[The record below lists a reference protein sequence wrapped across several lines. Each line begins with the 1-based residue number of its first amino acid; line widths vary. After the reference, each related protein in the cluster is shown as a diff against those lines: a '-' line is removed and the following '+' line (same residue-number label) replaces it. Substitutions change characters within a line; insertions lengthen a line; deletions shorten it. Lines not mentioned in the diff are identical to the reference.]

1 MFAELKRQLN
11 DLQRSEIKRIVMGI
25 VKDSEEIITAYNK
38 QQLQDTGKN
47 SFGVKLS
54 DIGGEYSPFTIEIRK
69 KKGKQ
74 TKHVDLFDKGNFQ
87 GDFYIDIKSDSA
99 VIDSKDSKRDELVE
113 RWGIELFGVNNE
125 NKQDFIDQI
134 LLPNLLIKLNLLI
147 KR

>member
-25 VKDSEEIITAYNK
+25 IKDSEGIITAYNK
-38 QQLQDTGKN
+38 QQLQDTGEN

-74 TKHVDLFDKGNFQ
+74 TKHIDLFDKGDFQ

-99 VIDSKDSKRDELVE
+99 VIDSKDAKRDELVE
-113 RWGIELFGVNNE
+113 RWGIELFGVNDE

-147 KR
+147 KS

>member
-25 VKDSEEIITAYNK
+25 VKDSEEIITSYNK
-38 QQLQDTGKN
+38 QQLQDTGEN

-74 TKHVDLFDKGNFQ
+74 TKHVDLFDKGDFQ

-99 VIDSKDSKRDELVE
+99 VIDSKDAKRDELVE
-113 RWGIELFGVNNE
+113 RWGIELFGVNDE

-134 LLPNLLIKLNLLI
+134 LLPNLLNKLNLLI
-147 KR
+147 KS